1 MNIKSEEKLLKE
13 FIKVID
19 EPDKTE
25 KKFIWYTKIAM
36 FMSVLI
42 IFFCLSNGIDLVE
55 QKYFFLICAF
65 VSGMTFGLSLWFLQ
79 SGTQTKV
86 MVKHMS
92 KDSVNERINEINT

>member
-1 MNIKSEEKLLKE
+1 MNIKSEKKLLRE
-13 FIKVID
+13 FINVID

-25 KKFIWYTKIAM
+25 KKFIRYTKTAM
-36 FMSVLI
+36 FLSFLI

-65 VSGMTFGLSLWFLQ
+65 VSGLLFGLSLWFLQ
-79 SGTQTKV
+79 AGTQTKI

-92 KDSVNERINEINT
+92 KDSINERINEINA

>member
-1 MNIKSEEKLLKE
+1 MNNKSEERLLKE

-19 EPDKTE
+19 DPDKTE
-25 KKFIWYTKIAM
+25 KKFIRYTKIAM
-36 FMSVLI
+36 FVSILI

-65 VSGMTFGLSLWFLQ
+65 VSGMIFGLSLWFMQ
-79 SGTQTKV
+79 AGTQTKV

-92 KDSVNERINEINT
+92 KESVNARINEINT

>member
-42 IFFCLSNGIDLVE
+42 IFFCLSNGIDIVE

-65 VSGMTFGLSLWFLQ
+65 VSGMLFGLSLWFLQ
-79 SGTQTKV
+79 AGTQTKV